1 MFNNKILYPKEGYE
15 ITGICFR
22 VQKEIGRF
30 GRERQYCDLLEEFFK
45 ELSIPYLREF
55 EIKNFVSDSPK
66 GNRVD
71 FLVYNKIIIE
81 VKAKNFVTKEDYIQL
96 QRYLKAANLE
106 LGLLIN
112 FRSVHLKP
120 YRVLNSEF
128 YSGHSNLNSEHS
140 DR

>member
-1 MFNNKILYPKEGYE
+1 MLNSKIVYPDESYE

-22 VQKEIGRF
+22 VQKELGRF
-30 GRERQYCDLLEEFFK
+30 GRERQYCDLIEQICK
-45 ELSIPYLREF
+45 ELNIPYLREF

-71 FLVYNKIIIE
+71 FLLFGKIIIE
-81 VKAKNFVTKEDYIQL
+81 IKAKNFVTKEDYIQL

-106 LGLLIN
+106 LGLLVN
-112 FRSVHLKP
+112 FRSPHLKP

-128 YSGHSNLNSEHS
+128 NSGHSNPNSGHS